1 MAVLIGQYIFFS
13 LKPADAYHAAELV
26 EPIASQSSL
35 TLKGDVK
42 EIEVER
48 TVVVKDKVKVAT
60 LPVTITAPAGATD
73 YRWKYPTS
81 ITATDDD
88 SETLEITDAP
98 NGTLTV
104 SVRMKSYS
112 IVDGKIVVAAK
123 TLQITFTVGEVVP
136 PKPVEPPKPIN
147 PVGFRVLLVHE
158 AQEAAPTFFDSR
170 NVKLYL
176 DAKTVKDGSQPSWR
190 RIDKDNPG
198 LNLPK
203 DLRLMW
209 EAARPKVTNYPSVV
223 IAVNG
228 DVTIHE
234 LPKDE
239 AAMIQ
244 LLKSKGGE

>member
-1 MAVLIGQYIFFS
+1 MVFGRGAE
-13 LKPADAYHAAELV
+13 PAA
-26 EPIASQSSL
+26 SSL
-35 TLKGDVK
+35 VLKGDLKTV
-42 EIEVER
+42 EVER
-48 TVVVKDKVKVAT
+48 QVIVKDKVQFVASFP
-60 LPVTITAPAGATD
+60 LTITAPAGATD
-73 YRWKYPTS
+73 YRWKYPAS
-81 ITATDDD
+81 VTADDDD
-88 SETLEITDAP
+88 SETFTITDAP
-98 NGTLTV
+98 RGSVSV
-104 SVRMKSYS
+104 SVRMKTYA
-112 IVDGKIVVAAK
+112 IKDGALSVSSKSA
-123 TLQITFTVGEVVP
+123 TITFTVGEVVP
-136 PKPVEPPKPIN
+136 PKPIDPPKPIN

-158 AQEAAPTFFDSR
+158 AQEASPSFFDSR

-209 EAARPKVTNYPSVV
+209 EAARPKVSTYPSVV

-239 AAMIQ
+239 AALIQ

>member
-1 MAVLIGQYIFFS
+1 MTRF
-13 LKPADAYHAAELV
+13 LV
-26 EPIASQSSL
+26 AFLALLLFLALLGAQEKL
-35 TLKGDVK
+35 VLKGDVK
-42 EIEVER
+42 EVEVER
-48 TVVVKDKVKVAT
+48 TVIVKDRVKVAT

-73 YRWKYPTS
+73 YRWKYPAGV
-81 ITATDDD
+81 TATDDD

-104 SVRMKSYS
+104 SVRMKSYA
-112 IVDGKIVVAAK
+112 IVDGKIVVTAK
-123 TLQITFTVGEVVP
+123 TLQLTFTVGEVIPPKPPEP
-136 PKPVEPPKPIN
+136 PKPVN

-176 DAKTVKDGSQPSWR
+176 DAKTVKDGTQPSWR

-209 EAARPKVTNYPSVV
+209 EAARPKVSTYPAVV

-239 AAMIQ
+239 ATLIK